1 MPMAPVKITGSG
13 RMEIDADNGAENKAT
28 GDEIPE
34 GEKATPSGSADDAAE
49 PPVEETPVEEKGSGR
64 ISDAQMFGTGGR

>member
-1 MPMAPVKITGSG
+1 
-13 RMEIDADNGAENKAT
+13 MEIDADNGAENNAT
-28 GDEIPE
+28 GDEMPE
-34 GEKATPSGSADDAAE
+34 EDEKATPSGSADDAAE